1 MDFEIAIVA
10 VGLPR
15 QQAFELAPRR
25 LGAQFSERG
34 LGLGDDLRL
43 AFGLAQLDQFKRI
56 VDLALDPPVAG
67 DCLIE
72 PGALAQQL
80 LRRGRVVP

>member
-10 VGLPR
+10 VGLAR
-15 QQAFELAPRR
+15 QQAFELSPGC
-25 LGAQFSERG
+25 LGAELSERG

-43 AFGLAQLDQFKRI
+43 ALGLAKLDQFKGV
-56 VDLALDPPVAG
+56 VDLALDPPIAA
-67 DCLIE
+67 DCLVQ

-80 LRRGRVVP
+80 LRRGWVIP

>member
-1 MDFEIAIVA
+1 MNFEITVVA
-10 VGLPR
+10 VRLAR
-15 QQAFELAPRR
+15 QQAFELAPCRF
-25 LGAQFSERG
+25 GAQLFERG

-43 AFGLAQLDQFKRI
+43 AFGLAELDQFERI
-56 VDLALDPPVAG
+56 VDLALDPPVAA

-80 LRRGRVVP
+80 FRSGRVIP